1 MKVNLLEVYSVHELA
16 LKTYRDLA
24 KRKTERNRE
33 VAAYIKVR
41 EISGRKKWN
50 VRFGGYRW

>member
-24 KRKTERNRE
+24 KRKIERNRE
-33 VAAYIKVR
+33 VAAYSKVR

-50 VRFGGYRW
+50 VKFGGYRW